1 MKPVRSMRKVR
12 GITLIE
18 ILISMTIGLVVVGAV
33 IVSFVGSGNASRY
46 QSALTQMNQ
55 DAQIALNMLSREVQ
69 LAGYAAPATLT
80 GSPRVV
86 RYHSLSAVAG
96 DVTET
101 KGYIFGCDGGT
112 YGVGPFTA
120 PTAEPLT
127 CSATVGTASSGLAVS
142 YEADAMNTAPT
153 STGIPTDCLG
163 ARIGPQQDN
172 VDNIPYYVAR
182 NRYFVGVD
190 ASSGRRELYCA
201 VPASPNPAFP
211 APTVNVAPYP
221 SPQNATGNQPLVEN
235 VQDMQI
241 WYGMRALPL
250 VADDRQ
256 VINYMQATAINVLA
270 SADKWN
276 AVISV
281 RICLLMRSAEPV
293 LKGEDD
299 RTYQPCDQAA
309 ARATSPDNRL
319 YRAYYTTSTLRSKM
333 PL

>member
-1 MKPVRSMRKVR
+1 MRKVR

-18 ILISMTIGLVVVGAV
+18 ILISMAIGLVVVGAV
-33 IVSFVGSGNASRY
+33 IVSFIGSGNASRY

-69 LAGYAAPATLT
+69 LAGYSAPATLT

-86 RYHSLSAVAG
+86 RYHSLSSTAG
-96 DVTET
+96 VVTET
-101 KGYIFGCDGGT
+101 KGFIFGCDGGT
-112 YGVGPFTA
+112 NGVGPFSSPVA
-120 PTAEPLT
+120 AALT
-127 CSATVGTASSGLAVS
+127 CSATVGTASSGLAVV

-153 STGIPTDCLG
+153 AASVPTDCLG
-163 ARIGPQQDN
+163 AGIGPQQDN
-172 VDNIPYYVAR
+172 VDNIPYYVAN
-182 NRYFVGVD
+182 NRYFIDVS
-190 ASSGRRELYCA
+190 ASSGRPELYCA
-201 VPASPNPAFP
+201 SPASPNFP
-211 APTVNVAPYP
+211 APTPGSEVLPYP
-221 SPQNATGNQPLVEN
+221 NASVGSAKQPLVEN

-256 VINYMQATAINVLA
+256 VINYMQAAAINALA